1 MKNYMT
7 EGLDNNEVNDNDTA
21 VKILHDKIEVAK
33 SFAIKKHGDQKYGT
47 YPYEVHLTNVVNVLL
62 RNNIL
67 PTTEDTIDLWIGAW
81 LHDVL
86 EDTNAT
92 KEELIDMF
100 GIAVFEM
107 VNSLTDGEFGDRK
120 EKKEVMYQKL
130 VLNQNGIIIKLA
142 DRIANLE
149 FSIINN
155 NSKKI
160 KLYVDEN
167 SDLNKH
173 LANVITDERGLV
185 LLNYLNGLVD
195 KIVLFS

>member
-47 YPYEVHLTNVVNVLL
+47 YPYEVHLSNVVNVLL

-120 EKKEVMYQKL
+120 EKKEIMYQKL

>member
-1 MKNYMT
+1 
-7 EGLDNNEVNDNDTA
+7 
-21 VKILHDKIEVAK
+21 
-33 SFAIKKHGDQKYGT
+33 
-47 YPYEVHLTNVVNVLL
+47 
-62 RNNIL
+62 
-67 PTTEDTIDLWIGAW
+67 
-81 LHDVL
+81 
-86 EDTNAT
+86 
-92 KEELIDMF
+92 
-100 GIAVFEM
+100 M
-107 VNSLTDGEFGDRK
+107 VNSLTDGEFGDRR

-195 KIVLFS
+195 KMKV

>member
-7 EGLDNNEVNDNDTA
+7 EGLDNNEVSDNDTA
-21 VKILHDKIEVAK
+21 VTLLHDKIDLAK

-62 RNNIL
+62 RNDIL
-67 PTTEDTIDLWIGAW
+67 PTTEETIDLWMGAW

-86 EDTNAT
+86 EDTNVT
-92 KEELIDMF
+92 KEELIDNF
-100 GIAVFEM
+100 GIAVYEM
-107 VNSLTDGEFGDRK
+107 VNSLTDGESGDRK

-130 VLNQNGIIIKLA
+130 ILNQNGIIIKLA

-160 KLYVDEN
+160 KLYVGEN

-185 LLNYLNGLVD
+185 LLNYLNSLVG
-195 KIVLFS
+195 KMKV

>member
-92 KEELIDMF
+92 KEELIDIF
-100 GIAVFEM
+100 GVAVFEM
-107 VNSLTDGEFGDRK
+107 VNSLTDGEFGDRR

-195 KIVLFS
+195 KMKV

>member
-130 VLNQNGIIIKLA
+130 VLNQNGTIIKLA

>member
-195 KIVLFS
+195 KIKI

>member
-33 SFAIKKHGDQKYGT
+33 SFAIEKHGDQKYGT

-62 RNNIL
+62 RNDIL
-67 PTTEDTIDLWIGAW
+67 PTTEETIDLWIGAW

-86 EDTNAT
+86 EDTNVT
-92 KEELIDMF
+92 KEELIDNF
-100 GIAVFEM
+100 GIAVYEM
-107 VNSLTDGEFGDRK
+107 VNSLTDGESGDRK

-167 SDLNKH
+167 NDLNRY
-173 LANVITDERGLV
+173 LANVITDERGLI
-185 LLNYLNGLVD
+185 LLNYLNGLVGKM
-195 KIVLFS
+195 KI

>member
-1 MKNYMT
+1 MT
-7 EGLDNNEVNDNDTA
+7 EGLDNNQVSDNDTA
-21 VKILHDKIEVAK
+21 VKLLHDKIDLAK

-47 YPYEVHLTNVVNVLL
+47 YPYEVHLNNVVNVLL

-67 PTTEDTIDLWIGAW
+67 PTTTDTIDLWIGAW

-92 KEELIDMF
+92 KEELVDIF
-100 GIAVFEM
+100 GIAVYEM

-130 VLNQNGIIIKLA
+130 ILNQNGIIIKLA

-173 LANVITDERGLV
+173 LNNVITDERGLV
-185 LLNYLNGLVD
+185 LLKYLNGLVD

>member
-120 EKKEVMYQKL
+120 EKKEIMYQKL

>member
-47 YPYEVHLTNVVNVLL
+47 YPYEVHLSNVVNVLL

-100 GIAVFEM
+100 GVAVFEM
-107 VNSLTDGEFGDRK
+107 VNSLTDGEFGDRR

-195 KIVLFS
+195 KIKI

>member
-7 EGLDNNEVNDNDTA
+7 EGLDNNEVSDNDTA

-195 KIVLFS
+195 KMKV

>member
-7 EGLDNNEVNDNDTA
+7 EGLDNNQVSDNDTA
-21 VKILHDKIEVAK
+21 VKLLHDKIDLAK

-47 YPYEVHLTNVVNVLL
+47 YPYEVHLNNVVNVLL

-67 PTTEDTIDLWIGAW
+67 PTTTDTIDLWIGAW

-92 KEELIDMF
+92 KEELVDIF
-100 GIAVFEM
+100 GIAVYEM

-130 VLNQNGIIIKLA
+130 ILNQNGIIIKLA

-173 LANVITDERGLV
+173 LNNVITDERGLV
-185 LLNYLNGLVD
+185 LLKYLNGLVD